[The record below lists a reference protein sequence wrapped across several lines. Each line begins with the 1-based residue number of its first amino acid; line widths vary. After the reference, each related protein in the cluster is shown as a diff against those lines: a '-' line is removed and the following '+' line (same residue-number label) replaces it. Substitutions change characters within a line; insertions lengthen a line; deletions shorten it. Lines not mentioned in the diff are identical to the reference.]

1 MTPETGDAR
10 LKIVFM
16 GTPDFA
22 AAVLAE
28 VLAAGVF
35 NVAGVYCQ
43 PDRPCGRGH
52 KCAPSPSKIL
62 ALQHGLPVY
71 QPLNFKEPEAV
82 VQLASLQP
90 DVLLVAAYGLIL
102 PQCVLDIPRL
112 GPWNVHA
119 SLLPRYRGAAPI
131 QRAILDGETQTG
143 ITIMRME
150 AGLDTGPMLL
160 KQSLP
165 IGPDE
170 TAGALH
176 DRLASLG
183 GDMAVEALGLLADGP
198 VATTPQDGSQASY
211 AQKILK
217 EDTFIHWDNPVSLV
231 HNHIRAMSPRPGA
244 SFSLSVPGETP
255 GLNRQIRLQAL
266 PGVPRQGEA
275 RQTPSGRIL
284 GLSGGMLSI
293 ACADGIYLIP
303 SVKPEG
309 RQWMDAAAFCCGY
322 LNKIDPGLPLVCP
335 PPRELLKR

>member
-1 MTPETGDAR
+1 MPLNEESAR

-22 AAVLAE
+22 AAVLAK
-28 VLAAGVF
+28 VLASGAF
-35 NVAGVYCQ
+35 DVAGVYCQ

-52 KCAPSPSKIL
+52 KCAPAPTKIL
-62 ALQHGLPVY
+62 ALSLGMPVF
-71 QPLNFKEPEAV
+71 QPLQFKEPEAV
-82 VQLASLQP
+82 AELAALNP

-102 PQCVLDIPRL
+102 PQAVLDIPRL

-131 QRAILDGETQTG
+131 QRAILNGETETG

-160 KQSLP
+160 KQAVT

-183 GDMAVEALGLLADGP
+183 GDMAVQALRLLAKGP
-198 VATTPQDGSQASY
+198 VSTMPQDHSLATY
-211 AQKILK
+211 AAKILK
-217 EDTFIHWDNPVSLV
+217 DDTRINWDQPVAKV

-244 SFSLSVPGETP
+244 FFTLAVPGE
-255 GLNRQIRLQAL
+255 NRQIRLQAR
-266 PGVPRQGEA
+266 PGAPRQAEPSVL
-275 RQTPSGRIL
+275 PSGRVL
-284 GLSGGMLSI
+284 GLSDGMLSI

-303 SVKPEG
+303 SLKPEG
-309 RQWMDAAAFCCGY
+309 KNWMDAPAFTCGY
-322 LNKIDPGLPLVCP
+322 LSKIDPNLALACP
-335 PPRELLKR
+335 PPPELFKR